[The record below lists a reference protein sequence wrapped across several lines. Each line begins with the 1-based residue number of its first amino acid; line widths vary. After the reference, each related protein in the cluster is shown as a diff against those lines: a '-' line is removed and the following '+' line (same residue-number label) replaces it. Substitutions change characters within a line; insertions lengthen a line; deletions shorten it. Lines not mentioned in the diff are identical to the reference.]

1 MEREREEA
9 SKRVSFFLLFVFRW
23 SPRIKKNEVRMNGK
37 NLLLTTTSAS
47 TRPSCVAAWIARRL
61 EPPPETKTARRLRGD
76 GGEGESLLEA
86 TAIVCRSSRRR
97 HRFLGADAARAA
109 AVPPRRGTAVPARD
123 DDADAVDS
131 LIFVSRRFQRER
143 ERERERKREG
153 EVKERER
160 EREQKKDSEEV
171 CSSSVVHS
179 LSSTTKRELRNQLK
193 LSPPSPRLSLFLRVL
208 SFTAMPPPRRARDPD
223 LEASSSEDEDNGTRR
238 EEDAAARPGI
248 QLASVSTTAA
258 AALTAASTSS
268 SKGRGVETD
277 ELSREWE
284 ARRARFHNVREPSI
298 FPS

>member
-1 MEREREEA
+1 M
-9 SKRVSFFLLFVFRW
+9 
-23 SPRIKKNEVRMNGK
+23 KK
-37 NLLLTTTSAS
+37 
-47 TRPSCVAAWIARRL
+47 
-61 EPPPETKTARRLRGD
+61 
-76 GGEGESLLEA
+76 
-86 TAIVCRSSRRR
+86 
-97 HRFLGADAARAA
+97 
-109 AVPPRRGTAVPARD
+109 
-123 DDADAVDS
+123 
-131 LIFVSRRFQRER
+131 
-143 ERERERKREG
+143 
-153 EVKERER
+153 
-160 EREQKKDSEEV
+160 KKDSEEV

-193 LSPPSPRLSLFLRVL
+193 LSPPSPRIYLFLRVL

-258 AALTAASTSS
+258 AASTAASTSS